1 MRDIDIFWPIFERY
15 YNSLRRDENGVYHDD
30 LLNVSYHVKNGKL
43 EVIDSIITGGINYDQ
58 N

>member
-43 EVIDSIITGGINYDQ
+43 EVIDEHHQGGN
-58 N
+58 